1 MVARPVA
8 STDDVGHSMRTGRYD
23 DDACPSEWAEYNLVP
38 ELVAQPAVLSPF
50 ARQAVM
56 AVARKKPD
64 ASQAAPDRALQGL
77 PLDAREAPGWPP
89 ALLRS

>member
-1 MVARPVA
+1 MP
-8 STDDVGHSMRTGRYD
+8 SLRYD

-50 ARQAVM
+50 ARQA
-56 AVARKKPD
+56 AAAAARRKPD
-64 ASQAAPDRALQGL
+64 AGRTAPDRSLQGA
-77 PLDAREAPGWPP
+77 PLDALEAPGWPP